1 MFIKLFNN
9 PKPKDDS
16 ELLALYRRTGD
27 VVHLGELYGRYME
40 LIFAVCFK
48 YFKNEDESKDAVMH
62 IFEKISR
69 DLLHQH
75 VTNWKSWIHV
85 VAKNYC
91 LMQLRSKKYHVEQS
105 MVYLTNDDDDM
116 EFAAEEHHNGNGDK
130 ELTLQT
136 MEACIRQLPEEQKIC
151 INLFYLEQ
159 KSYKEIV
166 EITGFDASKVKS
178 YIQNGKR
185 NLKIC
190 VEKNNGEVA

>member
-1 MFIKLFNN
+1 MFVKLFNK

-16 ELLALYRRTGD
+16 ELLALYRRSGD
-27 VVHLGELYGRYME
+27 VAHLGELYGRYME

-48 YFKNEDESKDAVMH
+48 YLKDEEESKDAVMH
-62 IFEKISR
+62 IFEKITR

-105 MVYLTNDDDDM
+105 MVVLKDDDEDM
-116 EFAAEEHHNGNGDK
+116 EFASDEHHNGINDK
-130 ELTLQT
+130 ELTLQA
-136 MEACIRQLPEEQKIC
+136 MEKCIHQLPEEQKIC
-151 INLFYLEQ
+151 IDLFYLKQ
-159 KSYKEIV
+159 RSYKEIV
-166 EITGFDASKVKS
+166 DITGYDASKVKS

-190 VEKNNGEVA
+190 VEKNNG

>member
-1 MFIKLFNN
+1 MFVKLFNK

-27 VVHLGELYGRYME
+27 VAHLGELYGRYME

-48 YFKNEDESKDAVMH
+48 YLKNEEESKDAVMH
-62 IFEKISR
+62 IFEKITH

-105 MVYLTNDDDDM
+105 MVALKDDDDDM
-116 EFAAEEHHNGNGDK
+116 EFVSDEHHNGINDK
-130 ELTLQT
+130 ELTLQA
-136 MEACIRQLPEEQKIC
+136 MEKCIHQLPEEQKIC
-151 INLFYLEQ
+151 IDLF
-159 KSYKEIV
+159 I
-166 EITGFDASKVKS
+166 
-178 YIQNGKR
+178 
-185 NLKIC
+185 
-190 VEKNNGEVA
+190 

>member
-1 MFIKLFNN
+1 MFVKLFNK

-16 ELLALYRRTGD
+16 ELLALYRRSGD
-27 VVHLGELYGRYME
+27 VAHLGELYGRYME

-48 YFKNEDESKDAVMH
+48 YLKDEEESKDAVMH
-62 IFEKISR
+62 IFEKITR

-105 MVYLTNDDDDM
+105 MVVLKDDNEDM
-116 EFAAEEHHNGNGDK
+116 EFASDEHHNGINDK
-130 ELTLQT
+130 ELTLQA
-136 MEACIRQLPEEQKIC
+136 MEKCIHQLPEEQKIC
-151 INLFYLEQ
+151 IDLFYLKQ
-159 KSYKEIV
+159 RSYKEIV
-166 EITGFDASKVKS
+166 DITGYDASKVKS

-190 VEKNNGEVA
+190 VEKNNG

>member
-1 MFIKLFNN
+1 MFVKLFNK

-16 ELLALYRRTGD
+16 ELLALYRRSGD
-27 VVHLGELYGRYME
+27 VAHLGELYGRYME

-48 YFKNEDESKDAVMH
+48 YLKDEEESKDAVMH
-62 IFEKISR
+62 IFEKITR

-91 LMQLRSKKYHVEQS
+91 LMQLRSKKYHIEQS
-105 MVYLTNDDDDM
+105 MVVLKDDEEDM
-116 EFAAEEHHNGNGDK
+116 EFASDEHHNGINDK
-130 ELTLQT
+130 ELTLQA
-136 MEACIRQLPEEQKIC
+136 MEKCIHQLPEEQKIC
-151 INLFYLEQ
+151 IDLFYLKQ
-159 KSYKEIV
+159 RSYKEIV
-166 EITGFDASKVKS
+166 DITGYDASKVKS

-190 VEKNNGEVA
+190 VEKNNG

>member
-1 MFIKLFNN
+1 MFVKLFNK

-27 VVHLGELYGRYME
+27 VAHLGELYGRYME

-48 YFKNEDESKDAVMH
+48 YLKNEEESKDAVMH
-62 IFEKISR
+62 IFEKITR

-105 MVYLTNDDDDM
+105 MVALKDDDDDM
-116 EFAAEEHHNGNGDK
+116 EFVSDEHHNGINDK
-130 ELTLQT
+130 ELTLQA
-136 MEACIRQLPEEQKIC
+136 MEKCIHQLPEEQKIC
-151 INLFYLEQ
+151 IDLFYLKQ

-166 EITGFDASKVKS
+166 DITGYDTSKVKS

-190 VEKNNGEVA
+190 VEKNNG

>member
-1 MFIKLFNN
+1 MFIKLFNK

-16 ELLALYRRTGD
+16 ELLTLYRRSGD
-27 VVHLGELYGRYME
+27 IARLGELYGRYME

-48 YFKNEDESKDAVMH
+48 YFKDEEESKDAVMH
-62 IFEKISR
+62 IFEKISK

-105 MVYLTNDDDDM
+105 MVSLKDEEEDM
-116 EFAAEEHHNGNGDK
+116 EFMDDEHHYGNNDK
-130 ELTLQT
+130 ELTLQA
-136 MEACIRQLPEEQKIC
+136 MERCIHKLPEEQKIC
-151 INLFYLEQ
+151 INLFYIEQ
-159 KSYKEIV
+159 RSYKEII

-190 VEKNNGEVA
+190 VEKNNG

>member
-1 MFIKLFNN
+1 MFIKLFNK
-9 PKPKDDS
+9 PKPKEDS

-27 VVHLGELYGRYME
+27 ISHLGELYGRYME

-48 YFKNEDESKDAVMH
+48 YFKDEEESKDAVMH

-91 LMQLRSKKYHVEQS
+91 LMQLRSKKYAIEQS
-105 MVYLTNDDDDM
+105 MAEIKDEDDEYM
-116 EFAAEEHHNGNGDK
+116 EFASDEHHNGINDK
-130 ELTLQT
+130 EFALQA
-136 MEACIRQLPEEQKIC
+136 MEKCIHQLPEEQKIC
-151 INLFYLEQ
+151 INLFYLQQ

-166 EITGFDASKVKS
+166 DITGFDANKVKS

-190 VEKNNGEVA
+190 VEKNNG